1 MTLETVFADTAVGG
15 NTARDGID
23 FAGDD
28 YTVLAAALSA
38 SKTSRIIS
46 DPFNGVTNPKMI
58 PGAVVE
64 YCVAVANAAGS
75 ATATNVALSDTLP
88 AETAFVAGTIRVD
101 GTVTGVTCNA
111 DGVVGGAHA
120 AGVVTASL
128 SNIAAGV
135 TRTLVFQVTVN

>member
-1 MTLETVFADTAVGG
+1 LT
-15 NTARDGID
+15 
-23 FAGDD
+23 
-28 YTVLAAALSA
+28 A

-46 DPFNGVTNPKMI
+46 DPFNGITNPKMI

-64 YCVAVANAAGS
+64 YCVAVANGAGS
-75 ATATNVALSDTLP
+75 ATATSVAISDTLP
-88 AETAFVAGTIRVD
+88 AQTTYDAGFGIFVD

-111 DGVVGGAHA
+111 DGVAGGAQA

-135 TRTLVFQVTVN
+135 TRTVVFRVTVN